1 LKNENG
7 LISVQSRFAVNVT
20 IDRLALRAQQ
30 AGLLIFARI
39 DHAQG
44 AADIGLELRPT
55 ELLILGHPR
64 GGTPLML
71 ERQSAGIDLPIKAL
85 AWEDPA
91 GRVWLTYNSGAWLS
105 ERHALGEAAADAVA
119 AIDEGMRR
127 LVSGATSEDG

>member
-1 LKNENG
+1 MKNENG
-7 LISVQSRFAVNVT
+7 LISVQSRFAVSVT
-20 IDRLALRAQQ
+20 IDRLALRAEQ

-44 AADIGLELRPT
+44 AADVGLELRPT

-105 ERHALGEAAADAVA
+105 ERHALGEAAAGAVA

-127 LVSGATSEDG
+127 LVAGATSQDG